1 MKAKNEYKT
10 LMWIKITE
18 VFCSKNKWKN
28 DGRKTSNKH
37 RMIFFCF
44 FLQKSFYLN
53 QIYRKQDCPKEYR
66 CIKMFPFF
74 YFFFVLFFTFLFLK
88 NDTKKW
94 KMFWDSLLYGAI
106 EMANR
111 RPMQMLSWLLRGL
124 QRRRPQTGVQ
134 NSWRVSL
141 HCGLQK
147 EKKKLIILFP

>member
-1 MKAKNEYKT
+1 MTVTQFLKWSTDFPGESFLPYFQAATTANKLNT
-10 LMWIKITE
+10 LSFVVLKLQLKLS
-18 VFCSKNKWKN
+18 VFL
-28 DGRKTSNKH
+28 REASN
-37 RMIFFCF
+37 
-44 FLQKSFYLN
+44 
-53 QIYRKQDCPKEYR
+53 PR

-141 HCGLQK
+141 HCGQ
-147 EKKKLIILFP
+147 ELF